1 MLGGQWRRDRG
12 RDLLGYDLMFECA
25 EVALAVPGFGINV
38 ERHLS
43 VVQDGPA
50 RFQRGAQ
57 GGCSLSI

>member
-1 MLGGQWRRDRG
+1 V
-12 RDLLGYDLMFECA
+12 GYDLMFECA
-25 EVALAVPGFGINV
+25 GVAMPGPGFGINV

-50 RFQRGAQ
+50 QFQRGAQ